1 MLRTSAI
8 ILGLTLLIL
17 GSGTYAIFHDTET
30 SQGNYIEAG
39 TLDLVLTD
47 GPTNPNG
54 QWVKINAYPGSIPIS
69 GDIKLHNLGSI
80 DADHVEIGF
89 SACYIDS
96 PDVES
101 DTNES
106 GIGDWT
112 KEIIIQSMSYITL
125 ESGQI
130 NQNIPLVWMNDGQ
143 NWNTTYISDYDGDNI
158 ITLYDLLNQI
168 IDDLPPPKALDSNA
182 PNYSDYAQFDMT
194 MAVTETG
201 QPQNDWQGDT
211 LYITVHVALAQD
223 SSQDVL
229 QPSPT
234 VEQCFLAVR

>member
-39 TLDLVLTD
+39 TLDLILTD
-47 GPTNPNG
+47 GPENPNA
-54 QWVKINAYPGSIPIS
+54 QWIIENAYPGNGYTS
-69 GDIKLHNLGSI
+69 GTLRIHNNGSI
-80 DADHVEIGF
+80 EADHVEIGF
-89 SACYIDS
+89 SACYVDE
-96 PDVES
+96 PYVES

-106 GIGDWT
+106 GIGNWT
-112 KEIIIQSMSYITL
+112 KEIKVDSLTYKIYIGG
-125 ESGQI
+125 SVSKQV
-130 NQNIPLVWMNDGQ
+130 NIVTSQ
-143 NWNTTYISDYDGDNI
+143 TYHITDIDGDGK
-158 ITLYDLLNQI
+158 ITLYDLLNQV
-168 IDDLPPPKALDSNA
+168 IDNLPSPKALDGNA
-182 PNYSDYAQFDMT
+182 PNYSDYAELQMVLSVID
-194 MAVTETG
+194 TG
-201 QPQNDWQGDT
+201 RPQNDWQGDT

-234 VEQCFLAVR
+234 VEQCFRAIS